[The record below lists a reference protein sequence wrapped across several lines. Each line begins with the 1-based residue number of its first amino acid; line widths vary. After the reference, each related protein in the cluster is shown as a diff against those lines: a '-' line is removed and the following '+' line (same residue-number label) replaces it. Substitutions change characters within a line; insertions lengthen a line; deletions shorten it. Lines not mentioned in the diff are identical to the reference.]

1 MTGHK
6 LRRPTGRSSRSG
18 SGFLCGL
25 CALFCSRL
33 CFFGIPAFQFPF
45 LLHTGKR
52 IAGKLRV
59 IGGHLLKIHI
69 GPGFYVLPFPLCHLP
84 GRVFPVSP
92 FGIPGQF
99 PGSGL
104 GHKFRLMGSFHTHIF
119 MLNFVDFVV
128 EIKPCFGAGS
138 PDSFLRKP
146 RRLLRCPF
154 CLGLVQFLPGLS
166 QLFPGVFRFCL
177 CFLVL
182 VLFAPGLLGG
192 ALRLLCLCRYP
203 AARPLHLPASCGQRD
218 GFSVCPLE
226 TCLFDFGPSWPEG
239 TVLPGILVLK
249 PQASGWCGGRPFPF
263 SRSGAIAP
271 GILRRPR
278 PLKIPFIRFLSD
290 DVSLLSKPRAI
301 MARSALCPVHFLFFV
316 LRAGGHNGVQLGIL
330 REAVNK
336 RMVVFPKNSS
346 PSPELVWVT

>member
-84 GRVFPVSP
+84 GRVFLPAA
-92 FGIPGQF
+92 FGIAGQF

-104 GHKFRLMGSFHTHIF
+104 CGQLGFMGSFHTHIF
-119 MLNFVDFVV
+119 MLNLVYLVVDIEPRF
-128 EIKPCFGAGS
+128 CAGS
-138 PDSFLRKP
+138 PDCLFCKP

-192 ALRLLCLCRYP
+192 ALRLLCLAGILRP
-203 AARPLHLPASCGQRD
+203 ARFILLPHAVRRTAFPAVLLKLAAFGLRAIVARR
-218 GFSVCPLE
+218 
-226 TCLFDFGPSWPEG
+226 

-249 PQASGWCGGRPFPF
+249 PQTSG
-263 SRSGAIAP
+263 
-271 GILRRPR
+271 
-278 PLKIPFIRFLSD
+278 
-290 DVSLLSKPRAI
+290 
-301 MARSALCPVHFLFFV
+301 
-316 LRAGGHNGVQLGIL
+316 
-330 REAVNK
+330 
-336 RMVVFPKNSS
+336 
-346 PSPELVWVT
+346 